1 MGEYIE
7 DFYGSHGKQG
17 DLQEEVYMQV
27 PPGFD
32 KEVESLVCWLK
43 KSLYDL
49 KLALANGFLNYPA
62 LLSIMVFIN

>member
-32 KEVESLVCWLK
+32 KEVESLVC
-43 KSLYDL
+43 
-49 KLALANGFLNYPA
+49 
-62 LLSIMVFIN
+62 